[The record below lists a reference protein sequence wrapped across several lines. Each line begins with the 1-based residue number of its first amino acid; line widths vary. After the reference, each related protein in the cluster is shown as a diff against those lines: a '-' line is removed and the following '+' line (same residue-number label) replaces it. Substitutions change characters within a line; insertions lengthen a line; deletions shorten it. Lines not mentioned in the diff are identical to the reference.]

1 MNSFIP
7 LFLMLSHRPTCLF
20 TFVYRLA
27 RDIVWR
33 VRYLRTKNAHK
44 QLARTS
50 LSSATDFDG
59 KTERHSVDIIETKTT
74 EEQNTQSKRDQEKD
88 YVRPPLQTD
97 ETQPESCDI
106 ILRKTRNRRTLG
118 HGRRPLSNTK

>member
-1 MNSFIP
+1 M
-7 LFLMLSHRPTCLF
+7 
-20 TFVYRLA
+20 
-27 RDIVWR
+27 WR

-97 ETQPESCDI
+97 ETQPESCALFLTSSYEKRETEEHLDMAEDHSQI
-106 ILRKTRNRRTLG
+106 PSK
-118 HGRRPLSNTK
+118 PC